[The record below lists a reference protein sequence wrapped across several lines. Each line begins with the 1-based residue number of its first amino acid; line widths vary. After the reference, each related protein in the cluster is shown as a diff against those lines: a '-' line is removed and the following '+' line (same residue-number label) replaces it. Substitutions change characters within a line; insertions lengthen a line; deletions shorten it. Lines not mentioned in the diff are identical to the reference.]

1 MDDKKLLRV
10 IAMLCFITGAS
21 AAFSLGMLSFTF
33 VTGDLPFGLIP
44 LCMKDVKSASSD
56 AGKDSKTE
64 SKPEFRAG
72 EDFLVMFVK
81 ELEKEK
87 ARIAEEK
94 TRLDEQTKNA
104 ELIMKQ
110 AVAMQSEVEKKENS
124 VGELLKKI
132 DEKEKQNVTD
142 IQKLIVGM
150 EPAAGVNMLLS
161 LDQKLAARILYSMNK
176 KLASQLVSEAMRTK
190 DNREKIT
197 KITATI
203 QTLSDELKGDSPK

>member
-10 IAMLCFITGAS
+10 LAMLCFITGAS

-44 LCMKDVKSASSD
+44 LHVKDVKSESNEAVK
-56 AGKDSKTE
+56 GSKTE

-110 AVAMQSEVEKKENS
+110 AVAMQAEVEKKENA

-132 DEKEKQNVTD
+132 DEKEKQNVAD

-190 DNREKIT
+190 ENREKIT

>member
-10 IAMLCFITGAS
+10 LAMLCFITGAS

-44 LCMKDVKSASSD
+44 LHVKDVKSASNE
-56 AGKDSKTE
+56 AVKGSKTE

-81 ELEKEK
+81 ELEREK

-110 AVAMQSEVEKKENS
+110 AVAMQTEVEKKENA

-132 DEKEKQNVTD
+132 DEKEKQNVAD

-190 DNREKIT
+190 ENREKIT

>member
-10 IAMLCFITGAS
+10 LAMLCFITCAS

-44 LCMKDVKSASSD
+44 LHVTDVRSD
-56 AGKDSKTE
+56 SNEAVKGAKAE

-72 EDFLVMFVK
+72 EDFLVSFVK

-110 AVAMQSEVEKKENS
+110 AVAMQTEVEKKENS

-132 DEKEKQNVTD
+132 DEKEKQNVAD

-150 EPAAGVNMLLS
+150 EPAAGVKLLLS

-176 KLASQLVSEAMRTK
+176 KLASQLVSEGMRTK
-190 DNREKIT
+190 ENREKIT